1 VYRTYYALIS
11 VLKSESVLGKKKIK
25 IFKTLIRPV
34 ATCGVESWTLNHG
47 IAKQLATSQR
57 KGLRTIFGG
66 IKIHED

>member
-1 VYRTYYALIS
+1 
-11 VLKSESVLGKKKIK
+11 
-25 IFKTLIRPV
+25 V
-34 ATCGVESWTLNHG
+34 ATCGLESWTLNQG